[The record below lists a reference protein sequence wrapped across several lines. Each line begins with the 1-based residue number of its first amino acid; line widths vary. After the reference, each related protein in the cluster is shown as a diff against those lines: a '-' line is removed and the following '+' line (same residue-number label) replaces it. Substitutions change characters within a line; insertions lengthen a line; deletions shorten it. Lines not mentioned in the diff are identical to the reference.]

1 MDIAGTPWVDVVDVP
16 LGTRMADVLRLD
28 GAQAVLIGGYA
39 GTWIEAGRAAHLH
52 LDRGSLAPAGAAL
65 GAGVLAALP
74 ADRCGLAETA
84 RVVGYLAGESA
95 GQCGPCLN
103 GLPRIAAALDLLA
116 RPGTP
121 PSGLLRDVKRWSGL
135 LPGRGAC
142 SHPDATVRLVAS
154 ALLVFSDELARHRA
168 GRCSDRS
175 GQPFLPVP
183 WSPR

>member
-1 MDIAGTPWVDVVDVP
+1 VDVVDVP
-16 LGTRMADVLRLD
+16 LGTRVGEILRLD
-28 GAQAVLIGGYA
+28 DAQAVLIGGYA
-39 GTWIEAGRAAHLH
+39 GTWVEAGRAAHLR
-52 LDRGSLAPAGAAL
+52 LDRESLAPAGAAL

-116 RPGTP
+116 RPGPP
-121 PSGLLRDVKRWSGL
+121 PSGLLRDVQRWSGL
-135 LPGRGAC
+135 VPGRGAC

-154 ALLVFSDELARHRA
+154 SLRVFSDELGGHRA
-168 GRCSDRS
+168 GRCRGRS
-175 GQPFLPVP
+175 AQPFLPVP